1 VQPLRGITVKS
12 ALSTPPRALGTISL
26 AAGVLTVG
34 WKMGSGINAKFL
46 KFGVPDASNA
56 GPANYRWDKIVW
68 TPALARQWADARWP
82 AQDGWVIWARQTCC
96 NYSPRDWWYNPE
108 CVASPYGFV
117 PPEPFAIGGPVWS
130 GSTCYNPAP
139 PGYTDA
145 FVYYASAP
153 ENALGAP
160 GPIEPY
166 TNQPY
171 TYSKPAPTPPPQTTV
186 EQSID
191 NELAKPENSLLRQ
204 WLNYQLFSPGE
215 EDPLGIEP
223 PNPDIEFI
231 DFDRHFN
238 DHGEQFVPAYTD
250 KRKYWRDA
258 ADIVERGQDGP
269 NRDPAI
275 LRCRRFGD
283 DPADIYWDTERSAWV
298 IVKDGKIV
306 TGGWT
311 TFWSS
316 ATSSINGRVV

>member
-186 EQSID
+186 EQSIMSSPSPKTASSA
-191 NELAKPENSLLRQ
+191 NGSTTSSSPPERKTHSESSRRTQTSSSSTLIGTSTITENSSSLRTRISASTGATPPTLLSVGR
-204 WLNYQLFSPGE
+204 
-215 EDPLGIEP
+215 
-223 PNPDIEFI
+223 
-231 DFDRHFN
+231 
-238 DHGEQFVPAYTD
+238 T
-250 KRKYWRDA
+250 
-258 ADIVERGQDGP
+258 GQ
-269 NRDPAI
+269 
-275 LRCRRFGD
+275 
-283 DPADIYWDTERSAWV
+283 
-298 IVKDGKIV
+298 IV
-306 TGGWT
+306 TRPSCAVAVSET
-311 TFWSS
+311 TRQTSTGTPNVARGSS
-316 ATSSINGRVV
+316 